1 MSNDNLSAVLG
12 STSEIK
18 SKRAVLCEKTL
29 SYISEI
35 AEVLIDEAGD
45 DEIFF
50 RDDTFISRYHAV
62 TAFQNESSAAPY
74 NEIDVNAV
82 EKQLNEAEKALLCL
96 RLTDI
101 LGISGIEDSGI
112 FFDDPPKT
120 SGETVSC
127 VKSRLSDDAYIAFAS
142 EMVSPRVSYESDL
155 NEVCQSVL
163 YGKTAYGV
171 LPESNSKTLF
181 KKYGLKTAGRIT
193 LDGQDGVTTAFL
205 LVKKDVDIPK
215 SAENILFEFI
225 IEDIESINGIMTAA
239 EICGIEPARISYSAN
254 EKTLNA
260 ALKIKEDGFCGF
272 LTYLSLNY
280 PGFITVGIYKE
291 L

>member
-1 MSNDNLSAVLG
+1 MSRDNLSAVLG
-12 STSEIK
+12 AASEIK
-18 SKRAVLCEKTL
+18 TKRAALCEKTL

-50 RDDTFISRYHAV
+50 RDDAFIRRYHAV
-62 TAFQNESSAAPY
+62 TAFKNESSAAQY
-74 NEIDVNAV
+74 NKADVNAV
-82 EKQLNEAEKALLCL
+82 EKQLSEAEKVLLCL

-101 LGISGIEDSGI
+101 LGISGIDGSGT

-127 VKSRLSDDAYIAFAS
+127 VKSRLTDDAYIAFSS
-142 EMVSPRVSYESDL
+142 EMKSPRVSYESDL

-163 YGKTAYGV
+163 YGKTAYGII
-171 LPESNSKTLF
+171 PASNSGTLF
-181 KKYGLKTAGRIT
+181 AKYGLKTARRIT
-193 LDGQDGVTTAFL
+193 LDGQDGVKTAFL

-215 SAENILFEFI
+215 STENTLFEFM
-225 IEDIESINGIMTAA
+225 IEDIESINGIMTAL
-239 EICGIEPARISYSAN
+239 EICNIDPARISYSAN

-260 ALKIKEDGFCGF
+260 TVRINEDGFCGF

-280 PGFITVGIYKE
+280 PDFITVGIYKE